1 VAPNPSSAL
10 HKVSEIYDRIAFAA
24 VGRYNEYENLRKAG
38 VTYAD
43 ITGYQFDRH
52 DVTARGIANWYAQ
65 TLGTIFTDQLKPFE
79 VEIVVAEV
87 GATPAD
93 DQIYRITFD
102 GSVTDEPG
110 FVAFGGQADQ
120 VSAALKERYA
130 DNMSLSEAF
139 AAALAALSAPGNGEY
154 TAAQLEVAILERA
167 RDHRTFRRIRGA
179 RLEQLLAES
188 RPAPAAEDSGDAGTS
203 GSGADSGSDAAP
215 GSPGSGPAASS
226 GGSPGSG
233 SASPSAGPTGTTGP
247 ADSDPPTGPA
257 PGGSDRGSGLG
268 GGSPL

>member
-1 VAPNPSSAL
+1 
-10 HKVSEIYDRIAFAA
+10 
-24 VGRYNEYENLRKAG
+24 
-38 VTYAD
+38 
-43 ITGYQFDRH
+43 
-52 DVTARGIANWYAQ
+52 
-65 TLGTIFTDQLKPFE
+65 

-130 DNMSLSEAF
+130 DDMSLSGAF
-139 AAALAALSAPGNGEY
+139 AAALAALSAAGNGEY
-154 TAAQLEVAILERA
+154 TAAQLEVAILERD

-188 RPAPAAEDSGDAGTS
+188 KPAAEASAEDSSDADASGSGEASASDAGPGASSGSSASSASTS
-203 GSGADSGSDAAP
+203 GSA
-215 GSPGSGPAASS
+215 
-226 GGSPGSG
+226 GSG
-233 SASPSAGPTGTTGP
+233 STSSPG

>member
-1 VAPNPSSAL
+1 
-10 HKVSEIYDRIAFAA
+10 
-24 VGRYNEYENLRKAG
+24 
-38 VTYAD
+38 
-43 ITGYQFDRH
+43 
-52 DVTARGIANWYAQ
+52 
-65 TLGTIFTDQLKPFE
+65 
-79 VEIVVAEV
+79 
-87 GATPAD
+87 
-93 DQIYRITFD
+93 
-102 GSVTDEPG
+102 
-110 FVAFGGQADQ
+110 
-120 VSAALKERYA
+120 
-130 DNMSLSEAF
+130 MSLSEAF

-154 TAAQLEVAILERA
+154 TAAQLEVAILDRA